1 MLEAVDGGKLVGGRV
16 AFEGSVLLGGDGGE
30 ALAEAL
36 GVFGLGDGF
45 AAIEVGAA
53 GVGPGVGAEVEAAA
67 GTQGKAGLGLDF
79 GAVAAIGLAGV
90 VGLLFEVAELEVAL
104 ILGGTEFDAGFARGI
119 VEDEMVVA
127 ALPVPAGGELLG
139 LEAGE
144 AGLVGVLLIAL
155 AGEEGGGV
163 GAGLLGAAAEA
174 VAGGIGLA
182 AAVVGG
188 ADDEGAID
196 VAVLEGDED
205 FLAGA
210 RYEVAAPVAAGDG
223 AHDAEPDA
231 EALVSRGVVPQ
242 GDFLRGVRSGRV
254 FAAAGGL
261 AAALPREL
269 DANAV
274 VPVGVGGVGAANDDG
289 GQRAAGG
296 WPGVDAAAVGIGTQ
310 RLPGDVGTEG
320 GDPVAI
326 EVDTVFFSAFLIGV
340 AVRVGGRGK
349 QVQGITRFV
358 GDGGDEK
365 LAVFLGVTIM
375 LGVVGQHEGGA
386 GGGTADGALAVVL
399 LQACVDGLAL
409 VAEHALAVGAVRPGV
424 LARVVPGGGVR

>member
-1 MLEAVDGGKLVGGRV
+1 M
-16 AFEGSVLLGGDGGE
+16 
-30 ALAEAL
+30 
-36 GVFGLGDGF
+36 
-45 AAIEVGAA
+45 
-53 GVGPGVGAEVEAAA
+53 
-67 GTQGKAGLGLDF
+67 
-79 GAVAAIGLAGV
+79 
-90 VGLLFEVAELEVAL
+90 
-104 ILGGTEFDAGFARGI
+104 
-119 VEDEMVVA
+119 
-127 ALPVPAGGELLG
+127 
-139 LEAGE
+139 
-144 AGLVGVLLIAL
+144 
-155 AGEEGGGV
+155 
-163 GAGLLGAAAEA
+163 
-174 VAGGIGLA
+174 
-182 AAVVGG
+182 
-188 ADDEGAID
+188 
-196 VAVLEGDED
+196 
-205 FLAGA
+205 
-210 RYEVAAPVAAGDG
+210 
-223 AHDAEPDA
+223 
-231 EALVSRGVVPQ
+231 
-242 GDFLRGVRSGRV
+242 

-386 GGGTADGALAVVL
+386 GGGTADVPGRGGIAS
-399 LQACVDGLAL
+399 G
-409 VAEHALAVGAVRPGV
+409 VRRWPGV
-424 LARVVPGGGVR
+424 GCRACARRGRCSARRIGQGRARRRCAVAGRWRWHWQRFADGWTGCGSPSCWRGCRWCRSGRTPCHWSRLSVSSVAPAWV